1 MYIGRFAPSPT
12 GPLHVGSLLTALASW
27 CDARAAC
34 GKWLLRIED
43 VDTTRIQQGAV
54 DHIFRSLEHFGLT
67 WDDEV
72 VYQSQRTALYQQAL
86 QLLEQQQAIF
96 WCNCTRSQLAQTGQA
111 LYTGTCRH
119 QLHYQPACAARLCVP
134 SSTYIQFEDRV
145 FGRQYE
151 DLSQTVGDF
160 VLYRRDGLF
169 AYQLAVVVD
178 DAAQGITH
186 IVRGA
191 DLLDNTARQI
201 YLQQQLGYPRIN
213 YAHLPLIV
221 NHLGEKLSKQT
232 GATALDLTTNPSPVL
247 WQLLG
252 LLGQHPPSCLQF
264 SAKDELLM
272 WAIAH
277 WQFANIPKQ
286 LKLEH
291 IF

>member
-54 DHIFRSLEHFGLT
+54 DHILRSLEHFGLT

-72 VYQSQRTALYQQAL
+72 VYQSQRTALYQDAL
-86 QLLEQQQAIF
+86 QHLEQQHAIF

-160 VLYRRDGLF
+160 VIYRRDGLF

-191 DLLDNTARQI
+191 DLLDNTTRQI
-201 YLQQQLGYPRIN
+201 YLQQQLGYPLIN

-232 GATALDLTTNPSPVL
+232 GATALDLTINPSPIL
-247 WQLLG
+247 WLL
-252 LLGQHPPSCLQF
+252 LARLGQQPPTDLQF
-264 SAKDELLM
+264 SAKEQLLS
-272 WAIAH
+272 WAIEH

-286 LKLEH
+286 LKLQH